1 MVIAAV
7 LSFTAMLLLY
17 IMDGAVAILPTSSMA
32 SFVCISLLIVAIAA
46 IVYALTKNSMIALI
60 AAGVGIIPN
69 CVCFL
74 LMRDSYEGLFPNLVG
89 YLAVFNR
96 FYDFAYG
103 LFDVTAIVYFL
114 SITVFFVFLSVL
126 SVEKK
131 RWN

>member
-1 MVIAAV
+1 MG
-7 LSFTAMLLLY
+7 SF
-17 IMDGAVAILPTSSMA
+17 I
-32 SFVCISLLIVAIAA
+32 CISLLITAIAA
-46 IVYALTKNSMIALI
+46 VVYFLTKNSLISLI

-69 CVCFL
+69 CICFL
-74 LMRDSYEGLFPNLVG
+74 VIRDSYEGLFPDMVS

-103 LFDVTAIVYFL
+103 IFDLTAIVYFI
-114 SITVFFVFLSVL
+114 SVAVFFVFLSVL